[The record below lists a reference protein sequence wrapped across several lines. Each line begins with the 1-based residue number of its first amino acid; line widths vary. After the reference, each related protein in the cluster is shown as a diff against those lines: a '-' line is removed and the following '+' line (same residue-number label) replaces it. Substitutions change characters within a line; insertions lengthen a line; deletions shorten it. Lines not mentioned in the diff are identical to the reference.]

1 MEKRPL
7 LLDLFCGAGGAAM
20 GYHRAGFDV
29 VGVDINPQP
38 RYPFE
43 FHQADALTFPLD
55 GFDVIHASTNC
66 QEHCALKLFSTP
78 GAHPDQIAPIYARLN
93 ASGLPFV
100 MENSSRAPMPGAIV
114 LCGTMFGLPI
124 QRHRAFWS
132 NQLLFAAG
140 PCRHTGHE
148 LVFSRTHEGVYRAAM
163 RVDWMTQRASRQAIP
178 PAYTEWLGRQLL
190 AALPAGKVA

>member
-1 MEKRPL
+1 MSKPV

-29 VGVDINPQP
+29 VGVDIAPQP

-55 GFDVIHASTNC
+55 GFDAIHASPPC
-66 QEHCALKLFSTP
+66 QPFCALKVFAS
-78 GAHPDQIAPIYARLN
+78 GKHPDLIQPMYARLM

-100 MENSSRAPMPGAIV
+100 MENSPRAPMPGATV
-114 LCGTMFGLPI
+114 LCGTMFDLSI

-132 NQLLFAAG
+132 NILLFVAG
-140 PCRHTGHE
+140 SCRHSGHE

-163 RVDWMTQRASRQAIP
+163 GVEWMTQRASRQAIP

-190 AALPAGKVA
+190 TALDAGKVA